1 MLLACCFREP
11 KPKHEKKIKTKNGKK
26 LPAAASDEDA
36 YVLTKS
42 LISAPMGI
50 TGSSSAKEVEAAE
63 EFTIQTKRQ
72 ISRGESRDQRSPA
85 PTAEPPPHGQA
96 RNRVRAL
103 VEEETPA
110 RAKEEAKQQGRSAA
124 LRAPKSFNASTPV
137 SKDPSHHAQICS
149 PNFTNISAIKK
160 KEEVKDVRRMLA
172 TPEDLDESYISLS
185 KINHVSSSTN
195 SSKESPEKPTDNEGL
210 QNDNLTFTKKEKNDD
225 DGHIKQSRENQ
236 ELKQAIEEQKRRFE
250 LQEKAINALKHE
262 YESQIERLKK
272 EHNSRLQEEKNNF
285 HIKMLED
292 KEKHRKEVESAKI
305 IAKNSANE
313 TISQLNKQIVSER
326 AKMFSEQQETKKRM
340 EEEFKMKEARLEQSL
355 ACLGESVTMVERRE
369 GEWQQEKEDILA
381 EVQRLKA
388 EASKMVS
395 ILAAEYEEENL
406 SEEKKRSLSAEVYSL
421 QLVVE
426 MRTAEVRGLREKLA
440 TSQQQLED
448 AAVTRNS
455 LQKAEAKI
463 EDLKEQLKKKVQH
476 ERNLST
482 QNMELQLE
490 NRNSAREADRMS
502 KDVEQL
508 QWRIRN
514 NFELPESPLVSPSDP
529 VKCLRNSYIGVT
541 EKQNLLRSPKLVNK
555 ITNQNVINNS
565 PGKRSLFTVSDEMI
579 EATTSGDKSE
589 PMSDMS
595 PCSDYTDDSIEIGD
609 EKESDERSINNEI
622 EDIEHDVDS
631 LDEGV
636 GDVSSDG
643 EHHLSPVEAV
653 DKSSLTTNSS
663 LETVVTKEIRVIT
676 TQSSE
681 EEEVELRRDNRK
693 LEPEAKNR
701 FSSSPRLSPVKER
714 LPSRYSFNNT

>member
-455 LQKAEAKI
+455 LQKAHARI
-463 EDLKEQLKKKVQH
+463 EDLKEQLKKKVEQ
-476 ERNLST
+476 EQRAAAEKW
-482 QNMELQLE
+482 ELE
-490 NRNSAREADRMS
+490 SSVSESNKVAERMS
-502 KDVEQL
+502 MNVEEL

-514 NFELPESPLVSPSDP
+514 NYELPVGIFANKLVERDAVSDKKSEDTDHISDNIATDRVQASNRNQFSVSREMMEATSTDESPAVGDDAAVRMTGGVSDASPSSDI
-529 VKCLRNSYIGVT
+529 CLEYDVIRANEEANQEEQSDGNN
-541 EKQNLLRSPKLVNK
+541 NLN
-555 ITNQNVINNS
+555 
-565 PGKRSLFTVSDEMI
+565 DD
-579 EATTSGDKSE
+579 GD
-589 PMSDMS
+589 
-595 PCSDYTDDSIEIGD
+595 DDIVAEESID
-609 EKESDERSINNEI
+609 R
-622 EDIEHDVDS
+622 DS
-631 LDEGV
+631 LDEGL
-636 GDVSSDG
+636 GDISSDG
-643 EHHLSPVEAV
+643 EVTAESPELKNHDIDNNNQEDEAA
-653 DKSSLTTNSS
+653 DLRAKTNAVPD
-663 LETVVTKEIRVIT
+663 LVTNRL
-676 TQSSE
+676 SSE
-681 EEEVELRRDNRK
+681 TE
-693 LEPEAKNR
+693 
-701 FSSSPRLSPVKER
+701 KER
-714 LPSRYSFNNT
+714 RPSRISFETPL